1 MELEPVGPA
10 VALAAARHLFF
21 TVNATVRAA
30 PRLPEASIGVTT
42 ARWSPAASLRL
53 GRATIPDPPT
63 PRLTVATL
71 AIDGVG
77 AEVAGLMTS
86 AASFAPEIVEQLEPS
101 AAQLSHWRV

>member
-1 MELEPVGPA
+1 
-10 VALAAARHLFF
+10 
-21 TVNATVRAA
+21 
-30 PRLPEASIGVTT
+30 
-42 ARWSPAASLRL
+42 
-53 GRATIPDPPT
+53 
-63 PRLTVATL
+63 LTVATL